1 MNQRFNPFRYIDYL
15 LTGAAGLLLIK
26 LSLTYLF
33 EQYHTQCSAG
43 GERPGLQIAA
53 DVWQATGRAEQAG
66 IIIGSFVFL
75 IALIKFM
82 RCVRRD
88 LQSYVVLKSDTG
100 SVRVQASAIEQALR
114 YTAKSISGVHDIR
127 VRLVID
133 KQTGV
138 PAAGEVEARV
148 SDITNIVSVHDAL
161 SRVLAERYEQII
173 PGAPPIDFHLTIK
186 HHFKPPSKPKKKK
199 NIVPPEEDETK
210 AVRAPQYPVPK
221 DDNY

>member
-1 MNQRFNPFRYIDYL
+1 MTQRFNPFRYLDYIL
-15 LTGAAGLLLIK
+15 SGAAGLLLVQ
-26 LSLTYLF
+26 LSLNYLF
-33 EQYHTQCSAG
+33 DEYRVQAAMGNDRQAL
-43 GERPGLQIAA
+43 EVAA
-53 DVWQATGRAEQAG
+53 DVLSAAGRAEQAG
-66 IIIGSFVFL
+66 IVIGSIVFL
-75 IALIKFM
+75 IALF
-82 RCVRRD
+82 RFLRAVRRD
-88 LQSYVVLKSDTG
+88 TQSYVVLKSDTG
-100 SVRVQASAIEQALR
+100 SVRVQASAIEQALC
-114 YTAKSISGVHDIR
+114 YTAKSISGVHDVR

-186 HHFKPPSKPKKKK
+186 HHFKPPSKPKSKK

-210 AVRAPQYPVPK
+210 AVRAPQYPVP
-221 DDNY
+221 DEDTM